1 MLVVLKIDLAL
12 RRALREIDPSLLND
26 DLRRALDLE
35 DRISPRIGNVGFDA
49 LPVTKDPDLEDLIR
63 LYRGLPERQ
72 RQTFLSVVRA
82 TAGALVGGTAA
93 GDRQKA

>member
-1 MLVVLKIDLAL
+1 VLKINLAL
-12 RRALREIDPSLLND
+12 RKALREIDPSLLND
-26 DLRRALDLE
+26 ELRRALEIE
-35 DRISPRIGNVGFDA
+35 DRISPRIGDVGFDA

-82 TAGALVGGTAA
+82 TAAALVSGTPS